1 MNNKKLSVLT
11 LGHLATDMNQGALPA
26 LLPFLIAKHNFS
38 YSTAASLML
47 AFTLISSL
55 VQPIFGHLADRW
67 NKSWLIPIGMLM
79 AGGCLAL
86 SGLAQ
91 NYFLLLGV
99 IALSGIGSAIFHPEA
114 ARRVNLYSGNKNAI
128 GMSYFGVGGSLGFT
142 LGPLLI
148 TGAVLHW
155 GLIGTTVLGVP
166 VVIVAII
173 SFLLIGTDAPPGA
186 VVKSTNKTNALS
198 DDWISFGKL
207 SLAVIGKSILF
218 YVLLLFIPLYLT
230 TELRQTELSGAM
242 ALSLFST
249 ASIAGNL
256 LGGRLADRFGNKC
269 ILVSGCALLTPII
282 PALILT
288 SSPFVAICLS
298 TIAGGLLM
306 FTYGPIVVM
315 AQKYIPNHVGLSSG
329 VTLGVAFT
337 VGGVFT
343 PLIGSLADAYGV
355 RVALASVAVIP
366 VIITVISLTLK
377 PLRADQVQP
386 TSELEAV
393 RAE

>member
-1 MNNKKLSVLT
+1 MNFRKLSVLT
-11 LGHLATDMNQGALPA
+11 LGHLVTDMNQGALPA

-47 AFTLISSL
+47 AFTLISTL
-55 VQPIFGHLADRW
+55 VQPIFGYLADRW
-67 NKSWLIPIGMLM
+67 NKSWLIPVGMMM

-86 SGLAQ
+86 SGFATS
-91 NYFLLLGV
+91 YFLLMSI

-114 ARRVNLYSGNKNAI
+114 ARRVNLYSGGKNATA
-128 GMSYFGVGGSLGFT
+128 MSFFGVGGSLGFT

-155 GLIGTTVLGVP
+155 GLNGTAVLGVP
-166 VVIVAII
+166 VAIVALI
-173 SFLLIGTDAPPGA
+173 SFLLLQPEVSPGTAG
-186 VVKSTNKTNALS
+186 KSAHKTVALN
-198 DDWISFGKL
+198 DDWSAFGKL
-207 SLAVIGKSILF
+207 CLAVIGKSILF

-230 TELRQTELSGAM
+230 TELGQTELTGGV
-242 ALSLFST
+242 ALSMFSA

-256 LGGRLADRFGNKC
+256 LGGRLADRFGDKNV
-269 ILVSGCALLTPII
+269 LVIGCVLLIPVI
-282 PALILT
+282 PALVFTQNPIIVI
-288 SSPFVAICLS
+288 SLS

-355 RVALASVAVIP
+355 RAALASVAVVP
-366 VIITVISLTLK
+366 VIITVISMTLN
-377 PLRADQVQP
+377 PLGVGQDQP
-386 TSELEAV
+386 KSELEV
-393 RAE
+393 VHAE

>member
-1 MNNKKLSVLT
+1 
-11 LGHLATDMNQGALPA
+11 
-26 LLPFLIAKHNFS
+26 
-38 YSTAASLML
+38 ML
-47 AFTLISSL
+47 AFTLISTL
-55 VQPIFGHLADRW
+55 VQPIFGYLADRW
-67 NKSWLIPIGMLM
+67 NKNWLIPVGMLM

-86 SGLAQ
+86 SGLVQ
-91 NYFLLLGV
+91 NYFLLLSV

-114 ARRVNLYSGNKNAI
+114 ARRVNLCSGNKNAT
-128 GMSYFGVGGSLGFT
+128 GMSFFGVGGSLGFT

-155 GLIGTTVLGVP
+155 GLGGTAVLGVP
-166 VVIVAII
+166 VVIMAII
-173 SFLLIGTDAPPGA
+173 SFLLIQPEAHPETVG
-186 VVKSTNKTNALS
+186 KSTNKTNVLT
-198 DDWISFGKL
+198 DDWSAFGKL

-230 TELRQTELSGAM
+230 TELRQTELTGGV
-242 ALSLFST
+242 ALSLFSA

-256 LGGRLADRFGNKC
+256 LGGRLADRFGYKN
-269 ILVSGCALLTPII
+269 ILVIGCALLIPVI
-282 PALILT
+282 PALALT
-288 SSPFVAICLS
+288 SNPFIAISLS

-355 RVALASVAVIP
+355 RAALSSVAAVP
-366 VIITVISLTLK
+366 IIIMVISMTLK
-377 PLRADQVQP
+377 PLGADQDQSS
-386 TSELEAV
+386 SELEVAC
-393 RAE
+393 AE